1 MMIMGMP
8 NGLDDE
14 AALKEKS
21 AEPVL
26 TLFLGWGSL
35 ACRACN
41 VEQAS
46 ATASQ
51 TIIMD
56 YSELQFILAEARER
70 GFIS

>member
-1 MMIMGMP
+1 MP

-14 AALKEKS
+14 AACHS
-21 AEPVL
+21 PSGNQQNPVL

-56 YSELQFILAEARER
+56 YSELQFILAEAER

>member
-1 MMIMGMP
+1 MRPLGHSP
-8 NGLDDE
+8 SGNQQN
-14 AALKEKS
+14 
-21 AEPVL
+21 PVL

-56 YSELQFILAEARER
+56 YSELQFYF
-70 GFIS
+70 G